1 MKSRGTQSDRNM
13 ERWRMCAIIFATI
26 VLVEVT
32 TLECAAPYI
41 ISSAKPAPEFL
52 KDPGDQVHQE
62 GWCAMYD
69 LCGSRV
75 DGKPLNCP
83 KQVETVI
90 PTEAFSHKIQSLCPT
105 ITGNVCC
112 SEDQFDLLRQSVQQA
127 VPFLVGCP
135 ACLRNF
141 LDIYCELSCSPDQSL
156 FIDVVSTSREH
167 GRELVDAI
175 DFYITEEYG
184 TKLFDS
190 CKDVKFAAMNTRAM
204 DFIGAGAKNYT
215 DWLSFMGHRAGPYE
229 PGSPYQITYKTS
241 GGEDKGMQPLNI
253 SVAPCWDSSLGCSCG
268 DCPAANSC
276 AEPLP
281 PSEDKK
287 EGCNVK
293 IGPLQIGCLSLGMGI
308 LYVIIL
314 FGIITWF
321 IAASREYADTAR
333 GPELRAPLINSNGDN
348 EYAIASGDGSQR
360 EVNDRE
366 QLEKSATPT
375 FIETFMSDWFRVQ
388 GTWVARHPGA
398 VLLLSAAIIIVL
410 CFGLLRLEVETRPE
424 KLWVSPGSKAAEEKA
439 FFDTHLAPFYRIEQ
453 LILATI
459 PANGSAPYIVT
470 NKNLLLLFDI
480 QAKVDALRANV
491 TNSTVSLEEIC
502 TKPLRTA
509 CATQSVL
516 QYYKMDSSKF
526 YDYQGSA
533 HAEFCFQ
540 HFSSAAQCLGAF
552 EGPVEPG
559 TVLGGFTGNNYTQAT
574 AFIVTYPVQNF
585 VGDSADIN
593 EKAVAW
599 EEAFIRLVEEEL
611 VPMVQAAG
619 LTLAYSSENSVKAEL
634 ERESTAD
641 IGTIAISYIV
651 MFVYITVILGDWIH
665 PWYVTSRALLGLAGV
680 GIVALCVLGSIGL
693 FSFFH
698 VKSTLIIVEV
708 IPFLVL
714 AVGVDNM
721 CILVHAVKRQTG
733 GSVEERVGKAL
744 SEVGPSITLASLSE
758 VLAFTVGIATP
769 MPACRV
775 FSMFAAVAVLLD
787 FLLQITAFVA
797 LLTYDLR
804 RSESGRVDCF
814 PCISASAETS
824 GEQTY
829 EPSALVKYMENIH
842 APALN
847 LPAVKALVLAVF
859 TGIFLASIALVPNL
873 VPGLDQRVALPRNSY
888 LQGYFGNIT
897 EHIRVGPPVYFVVK
911 DLNYSTE
918 SNQTNLLCS
927 ISHCEPNSLV
937 NEVAKAALVPDQSFI
952 ARPAASW
959 LDDFLVWMSPEA
971 FGCCRTFPDSSY
983 CPPDDQPPCCPE
995 GDDYCSE
1002 GEACSDCTTC
1012 FLRSDLSDGRPTT
1025 KQFKEK
1031 LPWFLNALPSADCAK
1046 GGIGA
1051 YSTSLNLTGYEDGI
1065 IKASEFRSYHTPLN
1079 KQTDYV
1085 DALRAGK
1092 EFAKRISDSLG
1103 IEIFPYS
1110 VFYIFFEQYLDIW
1123 KVTGTSLLLAMGAV
1137 FLVTLGITGSLWTS
1151 CIVILTIAMIII
1163 DLMGIMVLWDI
1174 QLNAVSVVN
1183 LVMSVGIAVEFCVH
1197 ITHYF
1202 TVSTGTR
1209 DERASKALKTVGASV
1224 LSGITLTKF
1233 VGVLVLYFAKS
1244 EIFEVY
1250 YFRMYFA
1257 LVLLGALH
1265 GLVFLPVFLSLFVD
1279 GLNFPLYIRSLVEIH
1294 FRVYKELPELE
1305 QSPPGHYF
1313 RVVPL

>member
-1 MKSRGTQSDRNM
+1 M
-13 ERWRMCAIIFATI
+13 ERWRMSAIFTATI
-26 VLVEVT
+26 ILLKVT
-32 TLECAAPYI
+32 ISECAAPYVL
-41 ISSAKPAPEFL
+41 SSSKPSRAFL
-52 KDPGDQVHQE
+52 KDPGDQVHQQ

-69 LCGSRV
+69 LCGARA

-83 KQVETVI
+83 KEVESVI

-105 ITGNVCC
+105 IIGNVCC
-112 SEDQFDLLRQSVQQA
+112 SEDQFDLLKQSVQQA

-141 LDIYCELSCSPDQSL
+141 LDLYCEMSCSPDQSL
-156 FIDVVSTSREH
+156 FIDVVSTTREH

-175 DFYITEEYG
+175 DFYLTEEYG
-184 TKLFDS
+184 TKVFDS

-215 DWLSFMGHRAGPYE
+215 DWLSFMGQRAQLYQ

-241 GGEDKGMQPLNI
+241 GWETKGLEPLNI

-268 DCPAANSC
+268 DCPAATSC
-276 AEPLP
+276 AEPPP
-281 PSEDKK
+281 PSQGKE
-287 EGCNVK
+287 EGCKVK
-293 IGPLQIGCLSLGMGI
+293 IGPLQIACLSLGLSI
-308 LYVIIL
+308 FYVIIL

-321 IAASREYADTAR
+321 IAATRQDVGTAG
-333 GPELRAPLINSNGDN
+333 GPEFRVPLINSHDAN
-348 EYAIASGDGSQR
+348 EEVLASGDVSQR
-360 EVNDRE
+360 EVDE
-366 QLEKSATPT
+366 TEKLKETAATPAFLHT
-375 FIETFMSDWFRVQ
+375 WMSDWFRVQ
-388 GTWVARHPGA
+388 GTWVARHPG
-398 VLLLSAAIIIVL
+398 IVL
-410 CFGLLRLEVETRPE
+410 FISAVVMIILCLGLSRLEVETRPE

-453 LILATI
+453 LILATV
-459 PANGSAPYIVT
+459 PSENGSAPYIVT

-480 QAKVDALRANV
+480 QAKVDALRVNM
-491 TNSTVSLEEIC
+491 TNSTVSLQDIC
-502 TKPLRTA
+502 TKPLLTA

-559 TVLGGFTGNNYTQAT
+559 TVLGGFPGNNYTQAT
-574 AFIVTYPVQNF
+574 AFVVSYPVQNF
-585 VGDSADIN
+585 VGDSGDENDEAI
-593 EKAVAW
+593 AW
-599 EEAFIRLVEEEL
+599 EEAFIKLVQEEL

-619 LTLAYSSENSVKAEL
+619 LTLAYSSESSVQAEL

-641 IGTIAISYIV
+641 IGTIAISYFV
-651 MFVYITVILGDWIH
+651 MFVYISVILGDWVH
-665 PWYVTSRALLGLAGV
+665 PWYVRSRVLLGLAGV
-680 GIVALCVLGSIGL
+680 GIVAICVLASIGL
-693 FSFFH
+693 FSYFH

-775 FSMFAAVAVLLD
+775 FSTFAAVAVLLD
-787 FLLQITAFVA
+787 FLLQISAFVA
-797 LLTYDLR
+797 LLTYDLK

-814 PCISASAETS
+814 PCITATEETG

-829 EPSALVKYMENIH
+829 EPSALVKYMERIH
-842 APALN
+842 APMLN
-847 LPAVKALVLAVF
+847 LPAVKAVVLAVF
-859 TGIFLASIALVPNL
+859 TAFFLASIALVPKL
-873 VPGLDQRVALPRNSY
+873 VPGLDQRVALPRDSY
-888 LQGYFGNIT
+888 LQGYFGNLT
-897 EHIRVGPPVYFVVK
+897 EHLRVGPPVYFVVK

-918 SNQTNLLCS
+918 SNQVNLLCS

-937 NEVAKAALVPDQSFI
+937 NEVAQAALVPDQSFI

-971 FGCCRTFPDSSY
+971 FGCCRAFPDSSY

-995 GDDYCSE
+995 GDDYCTE
-1002 GEACSDCTTC
+1002 GEACKECTTC

-1025 KQFKEK
+1025 EQFKEK
-1031 LPWFLNALPSADCAK
+1031 LPWFLKALPSADCAK
-1046 GGIGA
+1046 GGVGA
-1051 YSTSLNLTGYEDGI
+1051 YSSSLDLTAYEDGI
-1065 IKASEFRSYHTPLN
+1065 IKASEFRSYHTPMN

-1085 DALRAGK
+1085 DALRA
-1092 EFAKRISDSLG
+1092 AKTFSKRLTDSLG
-1103 IEIFPYS
+1103 IEVFPYS

-1123 KVTGTSLLLAMGAV
+1123 KVTGESLLLAVAAV
-1137 FLVTLGITGSLWTS
+1137 FFVTLGINGSFWTS
-1151 CIVILTIAMIII
+1151 CIVILAITMIIV

-1202 TVSTGTR
+1202 TVSAGSR
-1209 DERASKALKTVGASV
+1209 DERASKALRTVGASV

-1233 VGVLVLYFAKS
+1233 AGVLVLYFAKS

-1250 YFRMYFA
+1250 YFRMYFS

-1265 GLVFLPVFLSLFVD
+1265 GLVFLPVFLSLFGPRAAEEDVKRLEVD
-1279 GLNFPLYIRSLVEIH
+1279 GGTES
-1294 FRVYKELPELE
+1294 
-1305 QSPPGHYF
+1305 ST
-1313 RVVPL
+1313 